1 MSSERKKSTSRSAKG
16 AGRIRRRRTA
26 VSSSTAANPEYDV
39 GYGKP
44 PVRRQ
49 WRAGVSGNPKGRPK
63 KSKNMKTIARETL
76 HGTVVLNEGGRRR
89 RISYLEAILRKQIES
104 GLKGS
109 EKAAFAVIKICA
121 HLGLFEDAVDAPS
134 VSFSAA
140 EEEMLEDLLKRTGPK
155 EGADNED

>member
-1 MSSERKKSTSRSAKG
+1 MSSERKKSTSRGTKG
-16 AGRIRRRRTA
+16 VDRTPRRRTA
-26 VSSSTAANPEYDV
+26 APASAAANSEYDV
-39 GYGKP
+39 GYAKP

-49 WRAGVSGNPKGRPK
+49 WKPGVSGNPKGRPT

-76 HGTVVLNEGGRRR
+76 NGTVVLNEGGRRR

-134 VSFSAA
+134 VSFSAL
-140 EEEMLEDLLKRTGPK
+140 EEEWLEELLKRTGPK